1 MNAVR
6 LLLISLVLV
15 VSVTGALWA
24 QDELTAWAVV
34 SEPPKDLSKV
44 SAKVL
49 VDGAVS
55 DLKLIPTEAILNNLI
70 WKKLEICHSVKLEG
84 SKTPEGFRVTAVR
97 AIDAGMLPMGLQG
110 IAGDCLIKKAVEVA
124 PLVD

>member
-1 MNAVR
+1 MRAGR
-6 LLLISLVLV
+6 LLLSLMLV
-15 VSVTGALWA
+15 MIATGPLWA
-24 QDELTAWAVV
+24 QDELSAWAVV

-49 VDGAVS
+49 VDGAVA

-70 WKKLEICHSVKLEG
+70 WKKLEICHSLKLEG
-84 SKTPEGFRVTAVR
+84 AKTAEGFRVVSVR

-110 IAGDCLIKKAVEVA
+110 IAGDCLIKKAIEVA